1 MMANDGNKNA
11 TPDKIRLGGVT
22 VTLSTPTQMIFIIS
36 VVLFLLAVIGAFVL
50 FPLVSGN
57 AYWLAVI
64 TCIVLFIGNVANN
77 L

>member
-1 MMANDGNKNA
+1 M
-11 TPDKIRLGGVT
+11 
-22 VTLSTPTQMIFIIS
+22 TLSTPTQMIFIIS

-64 TCIVLFIGNVANN
+64 TCIVLFIGNVANS